1 MTMRGA
7 VAAQFEGVF
16 DRYVGEVFR
25 NMWAEPK
32 KMDDPDVVRAALEQS
47 GLNAAVLLAPRRSQ
61 PSRSACSRIRKKA
74 SPAVPSAARPF
85 FRRRDILRQGP
96 APRRRRRAGP
106 DEGIALA

>member
-74 SPAVPSAARPF
+74 SPAAPSVARPSSSV
-85 FRRRDILRQGP
+85 
-96 APRRRRRAGP
+96 PRYSSARTGSATSKKS
-106 DEGIALA
+106 